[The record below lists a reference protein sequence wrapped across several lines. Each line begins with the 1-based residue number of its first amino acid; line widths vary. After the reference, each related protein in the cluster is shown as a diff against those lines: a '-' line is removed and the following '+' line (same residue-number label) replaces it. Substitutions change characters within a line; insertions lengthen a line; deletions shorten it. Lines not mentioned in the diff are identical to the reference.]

1 MHIKYTTLCF
11 SIIIRAIGLLKT
23 FEFTSP
29 SRECL
34 QADLRSVFEALIY
47 GRLRSFDRNE
57 RELQAEGAASYSGI
71 ADYGFDVLSN
81 TFSDEVGAVVFDYG
95 HYSFRAG
102 YAGEDAPKA
111 DIPSAIGLVD
121 QLIEGKDELEKKY
134 LIDVGALNYPR
145 KGVELQ
151 SFLKDGLIDDW
162 ELFEKILDYSYD
174 KHIRYAQH
182 ESQSV
187 RLRKNPKSLVPYS

>member
-1 MHIKYTTLCF
+1 MF
-11 SIIIRAIGLLKT
+11 
-23 FEFTSP
+23 P
-29 SRECL
+29 
-34 QADLRSVFEALIY
+34 
-47 GRLRSFDRNE
+47 
-57 RELQAEGAASYSGI
+57 
-71 ADYGFDVLSN
+71 
-81 TFSDEVGAVVFDYG
+81 DEVGAVVFDYG

-174 KHIRYAQH
+174 KHIR
-182 ESQSV
+182 
-187 RLRKNPKSLVPYS
+187 